1 MSRLAA
7 LLVPTLLLVLSG
19 ACASTGSGTVRSS
32 SSVITE
38 EELAPMVAFT
48 VYEAVRRLRPR
59 WLQSRAPG
67 QQAVVFLNDTRIG
80 GVEELRLIEAREVVR
95 IRYRSGPDATT
106 RYGTGY
112 GGGTIE
118 IVSRGRRQGPFTLEG
133 SPLP

>member
-1 MSRLAA
+1 MAN
-7 LLVPTLLLVLSG
+7 
-19 ACASTGSGTVRSS
+19 
-32 SSVITE
+32 
-38 EELAPMVAFT
+38 FT

-67 QQAVVFLNDTRIG
+67 QEAVVFLDGARIG
-80 GVEELRLIEAREVVR
+80 GIDELRILEANQVAE

-118 IVSRGRRQGPFTLEG
+118 IRSRRR
-133 SPLP
+133 